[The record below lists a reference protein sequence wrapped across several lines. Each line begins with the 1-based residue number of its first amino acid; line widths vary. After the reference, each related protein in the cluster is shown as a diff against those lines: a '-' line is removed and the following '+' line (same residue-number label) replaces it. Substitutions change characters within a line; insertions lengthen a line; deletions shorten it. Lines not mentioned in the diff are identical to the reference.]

1 MCLPTRG
8 QGQVECQDHILWLL
22 GTKGREAVVA
32 AGLGAPGALPFS
44 GTQLGA
50 GF

>member
-1 MCLPTRG
+1 MSGPHSVASRHE
-8 QGQVECQDHILWLL
+8 VE
-22 GTKGREAVVA
+22 GREAVVA